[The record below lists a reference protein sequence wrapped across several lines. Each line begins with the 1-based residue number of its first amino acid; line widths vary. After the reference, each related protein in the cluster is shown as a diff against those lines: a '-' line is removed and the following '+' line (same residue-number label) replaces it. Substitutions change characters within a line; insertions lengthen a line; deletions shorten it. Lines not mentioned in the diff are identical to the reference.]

1 MFVEQPQSI
10 VEIVAPTSGGRLGT
24 GCEIGACSLLGIEE
38 RPRILLL
45 SLVLTTLIVSN
56 AAPQR
61 DAARH
66 VRVMSV
72 LFKAGELERPTYA
85 YASYASFSASWF
97 SSPCVAWPS
106 GASLVSAE
114 ARVQPIKKLS

>member
-38 RPRILLL
+38 RPQILLL

-72 LFKAGELERPTYA
+72 LFKAGELERPIYA
-85 YASYASFSASWF
+85 YASYASFF
-97 SSPCVAWPS
+97 RF
-106 GASLVSAE
+106 LVFLALRRLAIWLPRSF
-114 ARVQPIKKLS
+114 QPRQEYSRLRS

>member
-45 SLVLTTLIVSN
+45 SLSN

-72 LFKAGELERPTYA
+72 LLKAGELERPIYA
-85 YASYASFSASWF
+85 YASSASWF

-106 GASLVSAE
+106 GCL
-114 ARVQPIKKLS
+114 ARFSRGKSTAD